1 MKDGFKNY
9 MEKELRL
16 SENTINSY
24 YNDMKLFENYYN
36 LSYTEK
42 FSKLVYIDVALYKQN
57 LLNKGLSPKT
67 INRKLSAIRIYN
79 EFLIKEGIQ
88 DSIVIKERDYI
99 KIQKFS
105 LNQNIISIQDVN
117 KLKHYAAQNPKHSK
131 RDFCFVSI
139 LSYGGL
145 RASELTNI
153 RLSDIKLD
161 ERLLYII
168 GKGGKFRTVII
179 NNIMYLAIVDY
190 LKERNKITTINPYV
204 FVSQISVKSDNPVNR
219 NFCNRILDQYKKRC
233 NLNELHPHLL
243 RHFFGTNALHNA
255 GYSIEQVASQMG
267 HSDINTTKQYLD
279 TKKEDIM
286 ALANKL

>member
-1 MKDGFKNY
+1 MKDGFKDY

-24 YNDMKLFENYYN
+24 YTDMKLFENYYN
-36 LSYTEK
+36 LSYKEK

-67 INRKLSAIRIYN
+67 INRKLSAIRAYN
-79 EFLIKEGIQ
+79 NFLIKEGIQ
-88 DSIVIKERDYI
+88 DNIVIKERDYI
-99 KIQKFS
+99 KIQNFNFNKS
-105 LNQNIISIQDVN
+105 ILSIQDVN
-117 KLKHYAAQNPKHSK
+117 KIKHYAAQNPKHSK
-131 RDFCFVSI
+131 RDFCFISI

-153 RLSDIKLD
+153 KLSDINLD
-161 ERLLYII
+161 ERLLYIM
-168 GKGGKFRTVII
+168 GKGEKFRTVII
-179 NNIMYLAIVDY
+179 NNIMYIAIVDY
-190 LKERNKITTINPYV
+190 LEERDKIKTNNPYL
-204 FVSQISVKSDNPVNR
+204 FVSQKSLKTDKPVNR
-219 NFCNRILDQYKKRC
+219 NFCNRILDQYK
-233 NLNELHPHLL
+233 NLCDLNDLHPHLL

-255 GYSIEQVASQMG
+255 GYSIDQVAAQMG

-279 TKKEDIM
+279 TNKEDMM